1 MFVKKKFE
9 NIFEIKNCSTDANDI
24 EFMFDMSQLSHLS
37 PSNHEN
43 DSMLDPDEMESD
55 LMLGSSEGQ
64 AEAPENGY
72 FPGDSSNDDEQETL
86 SICLLEKRGADECWS
101 RDDPKLEDELSPFM
115 QEKIVFDERQNESI
129 DLSLGDS
136 RTDLEMAQ
144 LRDDLGQS
152 ELKRDKRISHL
163 FDEVGDLIGSRG
175 GDRADRGTQAR
186 FKLEPERRNE
196 RNARERPSDWESE
209 SGGYSSADLDRLFAF
224 FEAYHLDYDT
234 LEERFEGL
242 NRKNK
247 VLLCLHLKKIFKLK
261 TKPKKQMSFE
271 ELRQK
276 FVVERAK
283 KRNEEK
289 IKIVYKHT
297 LKALEKHFEYRN
309 TSFIQRHR
317 SARFKKFLVNKKSR
331 FYLYLFKETITGGRT
346 HEDLLMDV
354 LFERVTFK
362 RPGITEEANWTRCQK
377 GKAMKKI
384 STSVRLLIKRDSG
397 ARSKILD
404 FINYR
409 EKPNGLVGKMR
420 EEIIKKLKK
429 KKKFW
434 MGLLRQNGFDFEK
447 FRGAFT
453 RTLNSSQYK
462 NPWMIRDIREAIDHC
477 RNEMENPDD
486 TDLMAEFS
494 LIQQKHYTNA

>member
-1 MFVKKKFE
+1 MFVKKKFA
-9 NIFEIKNCSTDANDI
+9 NIFEIKDCSTDANNI
-24 EFMFDMSQLSHLS
+24 EFMLDMSPLSHLS

-43 DSMLDPDEMESD
+43 DSMRDPDEMESD
-55 LMLGSSEGQ
+55 LMLGYSEGQ

-72 FPGDSSNDDEQETL
+72 FPGDGLSDDKRETL
-86 SICLLEKRGADECWS
+86 SVCSLGKRGTEDCWS
-101 RDDPKLEDELSPFM
+101 RDEPKQEDELSHFM
-115 QEKIVFDERQNESI
+115 NEKILFDEPQNESI
-129 DLSLGDS
+129 HLSLGGS

-144 LRDDLGQS
+144 LRDDDGQS
-152 ELKRDKRISHL
+152 GLKRDKRISHL
-163 FDEVGDLIGSRG
+163 FDEAGDLIGSQG
-175 GDRADRGTQAR
+175 EERADRGMQAPL
-186 FKLEPERRNE
+186 KLEPERRDE
-196 RNARERPSDWESE
+196 KNARERPSDWESE

-224 FEAYHLDYDT
+224 FEAYHLDFDT
-234 LEERFEGL
+234 LEERFEEL

-261 TKPKKQMSFE
+261 TKPKKHMPFE
-271 ELRQK
+271 EFRQR
-276 FVVERAK
+276 FVDERAK

-309 TSFIQRHR
+309 TSFIQQHR

-331 FYLYLFKETITGGRT
+331 FYLYLFKETITGGQT

-362 RPGITEEANWTRCQK
+362 RPDIEEGANWTRCKK

-397 ARSKILD
+397 ARSKLLD

-434 MGLLRQNGFDFEK
+434 TGLLRRNGFDFEK
-447 FRGAFT
+447 FRSAFT

-477 RNEMENPDD
+477 RSEMEHPDD
-486 TDLMAEFS
+486 TDLMTEFS
-494 LIQQKHYTNA
+494 LIQKKHYTNA